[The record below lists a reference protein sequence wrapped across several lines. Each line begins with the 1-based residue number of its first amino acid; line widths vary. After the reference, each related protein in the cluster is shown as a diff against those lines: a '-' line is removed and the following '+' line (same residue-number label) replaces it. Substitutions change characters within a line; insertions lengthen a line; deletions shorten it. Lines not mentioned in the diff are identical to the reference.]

1 MAGNEGNGMKLTVTV
16 ATDGQ
21 TTLDVYDVC
30 QAIITE
36 LETVKRFAGTV
47 ETVEEIG
54 SLGKIGVAR
63 REDGPSGKWKLELE

>member
-1 MAGNEGNGMKLTVTV
+1 MKITITV

-30 QAIITE
+30 QAIIYE
-36 LETVKRFAGTV
+36 METVKRFAGTC

-54 SLGKIGVAR
+54 PLGKIGVPS